1 MQWLCLRAS
10 PFKSQQAYILDSAAA
25 SQSPRCEAVLLSLSS
40 KSHFCQLP
48 PSAPELIISTA
59 TSVLL
64 IINEHCAFLKQFT
77 KMCVF
82 DGEAHKGN
90 EHEVLQ
96 LLRRHDTYTNI
107 TAIQLPCDLKDQ
119 RFKGVVLDFVY
130 NTTIN
135 NISLEFLKR
144 FNHILQ

>member
-1 MQWLCLRAS
+1 MVVSTSLSLQVATGLHPRFCS
-10 PFKSQQAYILDSAAA
+10 SFPEP
-25 SQSPRCEAVLLSLSS
+25 PRCEAFLQSLSS
-40 KSHFCQLP
+40 ESHFCQLP
-48 PSAPELIISTA
+48 PSAPELISTA

-64 IINEHCAFLKQFT
+64 IINKHCAFLKQFT

-82 DGEAHKGN
+82 DGEADKGN

-96 LLRRHDTYTNI
+96 LLRRHDPYTNI

-119 RFKGVVLDFVY
+119 RFKGVALDFVY

-135 NISLEFLKR
+135 NISLEILKR
-144 FNHILQ
+144 FDHILQ